1 MDIMELK
8 QIIKDCGVAG
18 AGGAGFPSYAKL
30 DSKTDEIILN
40 GAECEPLL
48 SVDKQL
54 LKKYPYEIISTF
66 DLVAK
71 VVGAKKAIISIK
83 SEYVDTIEAVQA
95 ELEYF
100 PNVSIKLL
108 QNVYP
113 TGDELVL
120 IYDTL
125 GKVVAPGSFPID
137 IGVAVFNVETMY
149 NIYKAINFREGVS
162 RKYLSIVGEVANP
175 ITIGVPI
182 GMTVKEVVDLAG
194 GQTLDDP
201 AYIMGGPMTGKIVG
215 PYEVIK
221 KTSNAVL
228 VLPKDHYLVRKQ
240 QANIAYEL
248 KKASST
254 CCTCEMCTNL
264 CPRNLLG
271 HPITPHTFMRNAS
284 SGITYNT
291 EPYINTLYCSSCGI
305 CEMYA
310 CPQSL
315 SPRKLISKYKDE
327 LKKNGVPTPKI
338 DSKRVDANRE
348 YRKVPMKR
356 LISRLD
362 LEQYNISAEL
372 VDFIPE
378 VKRTKVDL
386 NQSLGV
392 SPKPV
397 VNKGDIVEQGQMIG
411 KADDEKLSL
420 PVHSPISGK
429 VLEVNDKSI
438 MIQSI

>member
-1 MDIMELK
+1 
-8 QIIKDCGVAG
+8 
-18 AGGAGFPSYAKL
+18 
-30 DSKTDEIILN
+30 
-40 GAECEPLL
+40 
-48 SVDKQL
+48 
-54 LKKYPYEIISTF
+54 
-66 DLVAK
+66 
-71 VVGAKKAIISIK
+71 
-83 SEYVDTIEAVQA
+83 
-95 ELEYF
+95 
-100 PNVSIKLL
+100 
-108 QNVYP
+108 
-113 TGDELVL
+113 
-120 IYDTL
+120 
-125 GKVVAPGSFPID
+125 
-137 IGVAVFNVETMY
+137 
-149 NIYKAINFREGVS
+149 
-162 RKYLSIVGEVANP
+162 
-175 ITIGVPI
+175 
-182 GMTVKEVVDLAG
+182 
-194 GQTLDDP
+194 
-201 AYIMGGPMTGKIVG
+201 MTGKIVG